1 MVSQWEMTKKM
12 EPMDFSSNVF
22 KSTGIG
28 IYVPIT
34 ENTMVSVVVDYF
46 YKNAV
51 KWTFLAY
58 KSLSKQREVLSN
70 TIATHNFGKCQSI
83 VLQLSPLKLIQNG
96 WILTRY

>member
-51 KWTFLAY
+51 K
-58 KSLSKQREVLSN
+58 
-70 TIATHNFGKCQSI
+70 
-83 VLQLSPLKLIQNG
+83 
-96 WILTRY
+96 